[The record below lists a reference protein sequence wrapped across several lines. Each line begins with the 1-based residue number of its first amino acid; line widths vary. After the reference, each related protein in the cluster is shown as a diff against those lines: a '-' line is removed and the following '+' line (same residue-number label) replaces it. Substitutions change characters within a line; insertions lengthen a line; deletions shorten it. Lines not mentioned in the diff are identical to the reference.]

1 MPIVC
6 DIVRGVCRRG
16 DSGQG
21 NVEYVALVLLVGVL
35 LGGVV
40 SMSLDLGGVVTA
52 GARMAICRVI
62 PVQCPSSV
70 GKADGQGSADNG
82 THGSSGS
89 SGSSQG
95 TGDQH
100 HEGGVSGFFHGLVDG
115 AGDAAGHVGG
125 WLKTGGTTAW
135 HGVKGIGFGIK
146 DDAVGIYDLVRHPVD
161 NFNAIKDLV
170 VRTSTQ
176 EGAKFASRWQ
186 SGDHWGALRG
196 LVADTYTTEFQ
207 LLSQL
212 VVDDGVKGDWRNGDK
227 AQAVGRVIWNV
238 GSFFIPGVGWA
249 LRIGKGLKIASV
261 AAKAAKVA
269 KIAAKAG
276 KLEKALSAAEKA
288 EKAARKAEE
297 IARKNPTAKNVE
309 AARKARQAANEAHA
323 SAKSAQVNK
332 AIDDNLKSPDPDTR
346 LEGEAGAAVR
356 GHVVDVNRKVWEGS
370 VQRGEVDVE
379 TKKSIIEATTMKKG
393 KMGQVRKYQTK
404 LFNPQGKAVILY
416 APKYNGPATRAA
428 EQAGAY
434 VVRSPA
440 ELQTLLK
447 KLGEG

>member
-1 MPIVC
+1 M
-6 DIVRGVCRRG
+6 CRRG
-16 DSGQG
+16 ESGQG
-21 NVEYVALVLLVGVL
+21 NVEYVALVLLIGVL

-40 SMSLDLGGVVTA
+40 SVSLDLGGVVTT
-52 GARMAICRVI
+52 GARMAMCRVL
-62 PVQCPSSV
+62 PVPAPCPSSV
-70 GKADGQGSADNG
+70 DKADGQGSTDNR
-82 THGSSGS
+82 THGSS
-89 SGSSQG
+89 QE

-100 HEGGVSGFFHGLVDG
+100 QDGGVSGFFHGLLDG
-115 AGDAAGHVGG
+115 AGDAADSVGG

-135 HGVKGIGFGIK
+135 DGIKGIGFGIK

-170 VRTSTQ
+170 VRTATQ
-176 EGAKFASRWQ
+176 EGAKFADRWQ
-186 SGDHWGALRG
+186 SGDHWGAVRG
-196 LVADTYTTEFQ
+196 LVVDTYTTEFQ

-269 KIAAKAG
+269 KVAAKAG
-276 KLEKALSAAEKA
+276 KLEKALSAADKA

-323 SAKSAQVNK
+323 AAKSAQVNK
-332 AIDDNLKSPDPDTR
+332 AIDDNLKSGDPAQR
-346 LEGEAGAAVR
+346 LEGQAADAVR
-356 GHVVDVNRKVWEGS
+356 DHVVDVNRVVRRADGS
-370 VQRGEVDVE
+370 VAGEIDVE
-379 TKKSIIEATTMKKG
+379 TKKSIIEVTMKKSG
-393 KMGQVRKYQTK
+393 KVQQVQNYQTK
-404 LFNPQGKAVILY
+404 LFNPQGKAVIIY
-416 APKYNGPATRAA
+416 APNYGKFATRSA
-428 EQAGAY
+428 EAAGAH
-434 VVRSPA
+434 VVHSRA
-440 ELQTLLK
+440 ELQALLK
-447 KLGEG
+447 RLGEG